1 MRKPTAESN
10 AELDV
15 EQRAEL
21 LFLVDLGLALCAAE
35 LILTL
40 ARFAGGLL

>member
-1 MRKPTAESN
+1 MRKPL

-15 EQRAEL
+15 EQRTEL
-21 LFLVDLGLALCAAE
+21 LFLVDLGLALCAAD

-40 ARFAGGLL
+40 ARLAGGLI